1 MRPTFETAPERT
13 RLAGTALLPGG
24 RLREALV
31 EVEDGRIVS
40 LVADPPRAQVRAVGG
55 ALDARG
61 AASIR
66 LARDEVLAPA
76 FIDVHCHGAGGGDVL
91 GGGLDAMARTLLR
104 HGVGAVV
111 ATIATAPIGT
121 LMGAARDLARA
132 RDLGRVREPGPA
144 RELGPV
150 GPGGGEPPRS
160 AAGSSLG
167 RQAAAPS
174 DGRQAAAV
182 LGLHLEGPA
191 LAPARSAGHDPA
203 AFASPAELSA
213 SLAGADS
220 GWSHVR
226 IVTLAPELEGGLELV
241 RQLADAGFVVSIGH
255 TDTSLA
261 VGLAAYEAGARSATH
276 LLNGMPPLLAREPGP
291 VGAALAA
298 APFVELISDGVHI
311 DGALL
316 APLARA
322 IGEARLLLVSDAL
335 PLAGSRLRRVATPG
349 SSARIVGDRALH
361 PDGTLAGS
369 RLLLDGML
377 AGAVR
382 FGMPVET
389 GLRAV
394 TENPARLLGLTDRG
408 ILEPGRRADLVVVSR
423 SGVLRRVLVAGGAGG
438 R

>member
-1 MRPTFETAPERT
+1 MIRPLPAHARI
-13 RLAGTALLPGG
+13 AGTQLLPGG
-24 RLREALV
+24 RLEPAVV
-31 EVEDGRIVS
+31 EVEDGRIVA
-40 LVADPPRAQVRAVGG
+40 LWVDPPPSHVRALGR
-55 ALDARG
+55 RG
-61 AASIR
+61 ATSLR

-91 GGGLDAMARTLLR
+91 GGTLDRMAQALLR

-111 ATIATAPIGT
+111 AAIATAPVAV
-121 LMGAARDLARA
+121 LMRAARGLAPAGAGGSSGGRGAAARH
-132 RDLGRVREPGPA
+132 DPPGT
-144 RELGPV
+144 
-150 GPGGGEPPRS
+150 
-160 AAGSSLG
+160 AAI
-167 RQAAAPS
+167 
-174 DGRQAAAV
+174 

-213 SLAGADS
+213 SLAGGDT
-220 GWSHVR
+220 GWSQVR
-226 IVTLAPELEGGLELV
+226 IVTLAPELEGGLDLV
-241 RQLADAGFVVSIGH
+241 RQLAAAGIVVSVGH

-261 VGLAAYEAGARSATH
+261 VGLAAYEVGARSATH
-276 LLNGMPPLLAREPGP
+276 LLNGMPPLMAREPGP

-322 IGEARLLLVSDAL
+322 IGDERLLLVSDAL
-335 PLAGSRLRRVATPG
+335 SLAGSRLRRVSTPG

-382 FGMPVET
+382 FGIPLT
-389 GLRAV
+389 TALRAV

-408 ILEPGRRADLVVVSR
+408 LLEPGRRADLVVVSR
-423 SGVLRRVLVAGGAGG
+423 SGALRRVLTADVPDG